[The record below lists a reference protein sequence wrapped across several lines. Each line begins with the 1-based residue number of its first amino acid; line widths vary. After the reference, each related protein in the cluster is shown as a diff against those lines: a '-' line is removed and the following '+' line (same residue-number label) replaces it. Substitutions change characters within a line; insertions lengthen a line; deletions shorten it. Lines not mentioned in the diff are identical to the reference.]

1 MNKKVIINIF
11 FYLLVAAIALVVL
24 FPFLWMLASSF
35 KTQVDIISWP
45 PKFIFS
51 PTLQNYQKVFGEQD
65 FLKYFLNSTIVG
77 SLAVGLS
84 LVLGLPAAYS
94 ISRYAQKKL
103 AVFILLARLMPGI
116 SFLMPWYIIFSRLNL
131 MDSYVAL
138 VLSHMLIT
146 LPIVVWIM
154 STYFNS
160 IPREMEESAMVDGA
174 TRQYAFWAIILPL
187 SGPGIITAT
196 TLSFIFSWNN
206 FMFSQVLSMEKTK
219 TLPIAVYNFVSY
231 AEVDWGGVMAAAV
244 AIMAPAIILTMI
256 CQKYVV
262 KGLTMGGGI
271 SQPFFKPVAQ
281 ELSGAIEAG
290 FHGFWSGAQDRRR
303 FGHAAVFPFAED
315 NGFAQFL
322 GQRPDGLAHGG
333 RALAGQRGLVRGR
346 GICRQRAAQ
355 RLPGF
360 RIFRVQRDIRVP
372 RAPAKMVAREVR
384 GNREQP
390 GGKFFAGAVAFG
402 RLEDPH
408 KRLLRQIIRVLF
420 VARHAAKKM
429 KHRGG
434 VAGHQIVQRRVVARL
449 QLHHVR
455 PVERVRISAGDAHD
469 RFRPTWIVPSARDC
483 RASVASFPPDSAGP
497 VPAASPG

>member
-1 MNKKVIINIF
+1 MNKKLITNSL
-11 FYLLVAAIALVVL
+11 FYLMVVVIALVVL

-65 FLKYFLNSTIVG
+65 FLKYFMNSTIVG
-77 SLAVGLS
+77 SLAVGFS
-84 LVLGLPAAYS
+84 LLLGLPAAYS

-116 SFLMPWYIIFSRLNL
+116 SFLMPWYIIFSRLDL

-138 VLSHMLIT
+138 VLSHMLIS

-196 TLSFIFSWNN
+196 TLSFIFSGNN
-206 FMFSQVLSMEKTK
+206 FMFSQVLSMDKTK

-256 CQKYVV
+256 FQKYVV
-262 KGLTMGGGI
+262 KGLTMG
-271 SQPFFKPVAQ
+271 
-281 ELSGAIEAG
+281 
-290 FHGFWSGAQDRRR
+290 
-303 FGHAAVFPFAED
+303 AVK
-315 NGFAQFL
+315 G
-322 GQRPDGLAHGG
+322 
-333 RALAGQRGLVRGR
+333 
-346 GICRQRAAQ
+346 
-355 RLPGF
+355 
-360 RIFRVQRDIRVP
+360 
-372 RAPAKMVAREVR
+372 
-384 GNREQP
+384 
-390 GGKFFAGAVAFG
+390 
-402 RLEDPH
+402 
-408 KRLLRQIIRVLF
+408 
-420 VARHAAKKM
+420 
-429 KHRGG
+429 
-434 VAGHQIVQRRVVARL
+434 
-449 QLHHVR
+449 
-455 PVERVRISAGDAHD
+455 
-469 RFRPTWIVPSARDC
+469 
-483 RASVASFPPDSAGP
+483 
-497 VPAASPG
+497 